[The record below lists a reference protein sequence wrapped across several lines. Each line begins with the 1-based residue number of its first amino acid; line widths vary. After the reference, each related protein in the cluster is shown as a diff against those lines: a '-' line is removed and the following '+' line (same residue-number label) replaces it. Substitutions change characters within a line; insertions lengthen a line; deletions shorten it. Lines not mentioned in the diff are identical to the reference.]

1 MDIRSILE
9 NTSNRLLHF
18 MSAADRQLLALDL
31 KQVALVQRQTLEKS
45 NQTIE
50 HVYFL
55 EDGIASVVG
64 DSNTFG
70 QIEIG
75 IIGKEGMTGLQV
87 VLGNDRSPYET
98 FIQIPGNGL
107 RIEAEKLRA
116 AMDKSS
122 SLQQLLLR
130 YVQVFMIQTS
140 QTALSNAAALLT
152 QRLARWLLM
161 CEDRLISKH
170 IPLTHEFL
178 AMMLGVQRSG
188 VTIALGELESR
199 NLIRGKRGLITI
211 MDRPTL
217 EKMTNGS
224 YGVAEAEYK
233 RRFRTPKALGAHSP
247 SGRKTALLLVK
258 TLCFLHFWQG
268 TASSYRSYFPSF

>member
-1 MDIRSILE
+1 MDIRTNIDHS
-9 NTSNRLLHF
+9 SNQLLNF
-18 MSAADRQLLALDL
+18 MSAGDRELIAHDL
-31 KQVALVQRQTLEKS
+31 KQVELEQRQTLEKS
-45 NQTIE
+45 NQPIE

-55 EDGIASVVG
+55 KDGIASVVG
-64 DSNTFG
+64 DSNSFG
-70 QIEIG
+70 PIEIG

-107 RIEAEKLRA
+107 RLEVEKLRA
-116 AMDKSS
+116 AMDKSRT
-122 SLQQLLLR
+122 LQQLLLR

-140 QTALSNAAALLT
+140 QTALSNAAALLS

-161 CEDRLISKH
+161 CEDRLNTKH

-188 VTIALGELESR
+188 VTIALGELENR
-199 NLIRGKRGLITI
+199 DLIRGKRGLITI
-211 MDRPTL
+211 VDRPTL
-217 EKMTNGS
+217 EKLTHGS

-233 RRFRTPKALGAHSP
+233 RRFEPQKH
-247 SGRKTALLLVK
+247 
-258 TLCFLHFWQG
+258 
-268 TASSYRSYFPSF
+268 

>member
-1 MDIRSILE
+1 MDIRSNIE

-18 MSAADRQLLALDL
+18 ISATDRQLLATNL
-31 KQVALVQRQTLEKS
+31 KPVELAMRQTLEKA
-45 NQTIE
+45 NEPIE
-50 HVYFL
+50 HVYFM

-64 DSNTFG
+64 DSTTFG

-75 IIGKEGMTGLQV
+75 IIGKEGMTGLQI
-87 VLGNDRSPYET
+87 VLGNDRSPYEC
-98 FIQIPGNGL
+98 FIQVPGRGL
-107 RIEAEKLRA
+107 KVEAQKLQA
-116 AMDKSS
+116 AMDKSR
-122 SLQQLLLR
+122 SLQQVLLR

-140 QTALSNAAALLT
+140 QTALSNAAALLS

-161 CEDRLISKH
+161 CEDRLNTKD

-199 NLIRGKRGLITI
+199 DLIRGKRGRITI
-211 MDRPTL
+211 LDRPTL
-217 EKMTNGS
+217 EKLTNGS

-233 RRFRTPKALGAHSP
+233 R
-247 SGRKTALLLVK
+247 
-258 TLCFLHFWQG
+258 HFEPQKH
-268 TASSYRSYFPSF
+268 